1 MYVIAFFSFYYKMD
15 WKKVI
20 SNNAKKVSNA
30 NKNTTYPRYPQT
42 GGKKGSGKNMKSYQ
56 KGKGQSGGGVSSGEE
71 TVEVGSSTLTFM
83 TLICIIGMCFMMG
96 LVIYLLWKNN
106 TMKIQ
111 ENMNDMPVNGN
122 KVDLNIRIRNDDPE
136 IPNPNLISYPEMV
149 VDKAYERL
157 ANPLLPPER
166 SYEMAYGVPINIPSR
181 GYVGS
186 YQQLG
191 HLYKTEVAN
200 PDTPIGNNT
209 EPTILPLF
217 GRPLYNG
224 SRKWTYYTS
233 TDKVN
238 MIKLPLT
245 VAGRKCDQDYGCDEI
260 YSGDMIEIP
269 PYNGK
274 FKVEIYDYD
283 KPRYIPYA
291 F

>member
-1 MYVIAFFSFYYKMD
+1 MD
-15 WKKVI
+15 WKKVV
-20 SNNAKKVSNA
+20 SNNATKVNNA
-30 NKNTTYPRYPQT
+30 NKNTTYPRYPQIQT
-42 GGKKGSGKNMKSYQ
+42 QSGGKSKKGSGKN
-56 KGKGQSGGGVSSGEE
+56 KGQTKARGVGQCGGGMPGEE

-83 TLICIIGMCFMMG
+83 TLVCIIGMVFMMG

-106 TMKIQ
+106 TINIQ
-111 ENMNDMPVNGN
+111 ENMNDMQNSSN
-122 KVDLNIRIRNDDPE
+122 KVDLNIRIRNDTPDL
-136 IPNPNLISYPEMV
+136 PNPNLISYPEMI

-181 GYVGS
+181 GLVGS

-209 EPTILPLF
+209 DPTILPLF

-245 VAGRKCDQDYGCDEI
+245 VGGRKCDQDYGCDEI

>member
-1 MYVIAFFSFYYKMD
+1 MD
-15 WKKVI
+15 
-20 SNNAKKVSNA
+20 NNRYWNNLIKNTAIKVSNV
-30 NKNTTYPRYPQT
+30 NKNKTYPRYPAMPVMQS
-42 GGKKGSGKNMKSYQ
+42 GGKKSKKTGSVSRRS
-56 KGKGQSGGGVSSGEE
+56 KGQCGGGIGSTEE
-71 TVEVGSSTLTFM
+71 TVEVGSSTLSFT
-83 TLICIIGMCFMMG
+83 TIVCVLGMCFMMG
-96 LVIYLLWKNN
+96 LVIYLIWKNN
-106 TMKIQ
+106 TMNVVK
-111 ENMNDMPVNGN
+111 ENMNDAGN
-122 KVDLNIRIRNDDPE
+122 PNKLDLNIRIRNDDPN
-136 IPNPNLISYPEMV
+136 IPNHNLISYPELV

-166 SYEMAYGVPINIPSR
+166 SYEMAYGVPVNIPSR
-181 GYVGS
+181 GYAGG

-191 HLYKTEVAN
+191 HLYKTDVAN
-200 PDTPIGNNT
+200 PDNQIGNNS

-224 SRKWTYYTS
+224 SRRWTYYTS
-233 TDKVN
+233 TDKIN

-245 VAGRKCDQDYGCDEI
+245 VGGRKCDQDYGCDEI
-260 YSGDMIEIP
+260 YTGDMIEIP

>member
-1 MYVIAFFSFYYKMD
+1 MD
-15 WKKVI
+15 WKKVV

-42 GGKKGSGKNMKSYQ
+42 GGKKGSGKNTGNKKS
-56 KGKGQSGGGVSSGEE
+56 KGQCGGAISADES
-71 TVEVGSSTLTFM
+71 VEVGSSTLTFM
-83 TLICIIGMCFMMG
+83 TLVCIIGMCFMMG

-106 TMKIQ
+106 TISVQ
-111 ENMNDMPVNGN
+111 ENMNDMQLASN
-122 KVDLNIRIRNDDPE
+122 KVDLNIRVRNDNPD
-136 IPNPNLISYPEMV
+136 IPNPNFISYPEMI

-166 SYEMAYGVPINIPSR
+166 SYEMAYGVPVNIPSR
-181 GYVGS
+181 GLIGS

-200 PDTPIGNNT
+200 SNIAIGNNSDT
-209 EPTILPLF
+209 TILPLF

-224 SRKWTYYTS
+224 SRRWTYYTS

-245 VAGRKCDQDYGCDEI
+245 VGGRKCDQDYGCDEI
-260 YSGDMIEIP
+260 YTGDTIEIP

-274 FKVEIYDYD
+274 FTVEIYDYD

>member
-1 MYVIAFFSFYYKMD
+1 M
-15 WKKVI
+15 
-20 SNNAKKVSNA
+20 
-30 NKNTTYPRYPQT
+30 P
-42 GGKKGSGKNMKSYQ
+42 
-56 KGKGQSGGGVSSGEE
+56 GEE
-71 TVEVGSSTLTFM
+71 TMTVGSSTLTFM
-83 TLICIIGMCFMMG
+83 TLVCIIGMIFMMG

-106 TMKIQ
+106 TINVQ
-111 ENMNDMPVNGN
+111 ENMNDMPPVTLSSSNGG
-122 KVDLNIRIRNDDPE
+122 KVDLNIRIRNDDPD
-136 IPNPNLISYPEMV
+136 IPNPNLISYPELV
-149 VDKAYERL
+149 VEKAYERL

-181 GYVGS
+181 GYTGG

-200 PDTPIGNNT
+200 PDTQIGNNSDT
-209 EPTILPLF
+209 TILPLF

-238 MIKLPLT
+238 MIKLPISKD
-245 VAGRKCDQDYGCDEI
+245 GRKCDQDYGCDEI
-260 YSGDMIEIP
+260 YTGDKIELP

-274 FKVEIYDYD
+274 FTVEIYDYD